1 MLVLRAGERVV
12 SRDVACIFVVVF
24 EHREVDDPQ
33 RLPAGL
39 DEAVRLAEFRMAD
52 LQAQRAEAVVDDLR
66 AVGREED
73 DVAVLRAGALE
84 DRRDRCVV
92 QVLDD
97 QLQAVTALRLLV
109 DLDPCEALRAV
120 DAHEFGVAVDVAA
133 RRSPPF
139 GTRSAA
145 TRPSF
150 ALAGVLNTLKS
161 TSFIASVS
169 SVNSSC
175 TRRSGLSEPK
185 RAIASE
191 YGITG
196 NFASSRRRSSS

>member
-1 MLVLRAGERVV
+1 M
-12 SRDVACIFVVVF
+12 SPRDS
-24 EHREVDDPQ
+24 
-33 RLPAGL
+33 
-39 DEAVRLAEFRMAD
+39 
-52 LQAQRAEAVVDDLR
+52 
-66 AVGREED
+66 
-73 DVAVLRAGALE
+73 
-84 DRRDRCVV
+84 
-92 QVLDD
+92 
-97 QLQAVTALRLLV
+97 
-109 DLDPCEALRAV
+109 
-120 DAHEFGVAVDVAA
+120 
-133 RRSPPF
+133 SPPF

-196 NFASSRRRSSS
+196 NFASVDVDRRLEDVTDHVFEQVTDFLLAEERRFAVDLREFRLTVGTEVFVAEAR